1 MFVLRYI
8 LVMLK
13 KILLI
18 LSLIIVPLVLSA
30 QERKVQNRPYIDF
43 RRLHYGF
50 FFGLHNQDLELANN
64 GFVTADGEQWYA
76 DVSAYNPGFSVGVLA
91 DLRINSHLAL
101 RLIPT
106 LHFGEK
112 QVVFREINS
121 GAKERQQ
128 IKSTYMSCPLDL
140 KFSAE
145 RFNNYR
151 PYIIAGVNPMLD
163 LTVKEQ
169 RPLLVKKFDFMLEF
183 GLGCDFYL
191 PFFKLIPELK
201 FCFSLL
207 DVLEKNRKDLL
218 DENLIKFTQSVDKAV
233 AKMIVLSFYFE

>member
-1 MFVLRYI
+1 MIKR
-8 LVMLK
+8 
-13 KILLI
+13 ILLI
-18 LSLIIVPLVLSA
+18 IALIVIPFALTA

-64 GFVTADGEQWYA
+64 GYVTAGGEQWYA

-91 DLRINSHLAL
+91 DLRINNHLAL
-101 RLIPT
+101 RLIPS

-112 QVVFREINS
+112 QVVFRELNT
-121 GAKERQQ
+121 GNRERQQ

-151 PYIIAGVNPMLD
+151 PYIMAGVNPMLD
-163 LTVKEQ
+163 LTVKKQ
-169 RPLLVKKFDFMLEF
+169 RPLLVKSFDFMVEF
-183 GLGCDFYL
+183 GRGCDFYL

-207 DVLEKNRKDLL
+207 DVLEKNREDLL
-218 DENLIKFTQSVDKAV
+218 DENLMKFTGSVDKAV

>member
-1 MFVLRYI
+1 MIKR
-8 LVMLK
+8 
-13 KILLI
+13 ILLI
-18 LSLIIVPLVLSA
+18 IALIVIPFALTA

-50 FFGLHNQDLELANN
+50 FFGLHIQDLELANN
-64 GFVTADGEQWYA
+64 GYVTAGGEQWYA

-91 DLRINSHLAL
+91 DLRINNHLAL
-101 RLIPT
+101 RLIPS

-112 QVVFREINS
+112 QVVFRELNT
-121 GAKERQQ
+121 GNRERQQ

-151 PYIIAGVNPMLD
+151 PYIMAGVNPMLD
-163 LTVKEQ
+163 LTVKKQ
-169 RPLLVKKFDFMLEF
+169 RPLLLKSFDFMVEF

-207 DVLEKNRKDLL
+207 DVLEKNREDLL
-218 DENLIKFTQSVDKAV
+218 DENLMKFTGSVDKAV

>member
-1 MFVLRYI
+1 MKKKFAI
-8 LVMLK
+8 IMLLMLP
-13 KILLI
+13 LLAM
-18 LSLIIVPLVLSA
+18 A

-50 FFGLHNQDLELANN
+50 FFGLHAQDMELANN
-64 GFVTADGEQWYA
+64 GFVTDNGEQWYA

-91 DLRINSHLAL
+91 DLRINTYMAL

-112 QVVFREINS
+112 QVVFREYNS
-121 GAKERQQ
+121 GNRERQQ
-128 IKSTYMSCPLDL
+128 IKSTYFSLPLDIKL
-140 KFSAE
+140 SAQ

-151 PYIIAGVNPMLD
+151 PYLMAGISPMLD
-163 LTVKEQ
+163 MTVKKQ
-169 RPLLVKKFDFMLEF
+169 RQLLVKNFDFMVEV
-183 GLGCDFYL
+183 GMGCDFYM
-191 PFFKLIPELK
+191 PFFKLNPELK

-207 DVLEKNRKDLL
+207 DVLEKNRNDLL
-218 DENLIKFTQSVDKAV
+218 DENYKKFTESIDKAV

>member
-112 QVVFREINS
+112 QVVFREVNS

>member
-1 MFVLRYI
+1 MI
-8 LVMLK
+8 K

-18 LSLIIVPLVLSA
+18 FSLIIFPLVLSA

-91 DLRINSHLAL
+91 DLRINNHLAL
-101 RLIPT
+101 RLIPS

-112 QVVFREINS
+112 QVVFRELNS
-121 GAKERQQ
+121 GNKERQQ

-151 PYIIAGVNPMLD
+151 PYIMAGVNPMLD
-163 LTVKEQ
+163 LTVKKQ
-169 RPLLVKKFDFMLEF
+169 RPLLVKSFDFMVEF

-207 DVLEKNRKDLL
+207 DVLEKNRDDLL
-218 DENLIKFTQSVDKAV
+218 DDNLLKFTQSVDKAV
-233 AKMIVLSFYFE
+233 AKMIVLSLYFE

>member
-1 MFVLRYI
+1 MI
-8 LVMLK
+8 K

-18 LSLIIVPLVLSA
+18 FSLIIFPLVLSA
-30 QERKVQNRPYIDF
+30 QVRKVQNRPYIDF

-64 GFVTADGEQWYA
+64 GFVTANGEQWFA
-76 DVSAYNPGFSVGVLA
+76 DVAAYNPGFSVGVLA
-91 DLRINSHLAL
+91 DLRINNHLAL
-101 RLIPT
+101 RLIPS

-112 QVVFREINS
+112 QVVFRELNS
-121 GAKERQQ
+121 GNKERQQ

-151 PYIIAGVNPMLD
+151 PYIMAGVNPMLD
-163 LTVKEQ
+163 LTVKKQ
-169 RPLLVKKFDFMLEF
+169 RPLLVKSFDFMVEF

-207 DVLEKNRKDLL
+207 DVLEKNRNDLL
-218 DENLIKFTQSVDKAV
+218 DENLLKFTQSVDKAV

>member
-1 MFVLRYI
+1 MIKR
-8 LVMLK
+8 
-13 KILLI
+13 ILLI
-18 LSLIIVPLVLSA
+18 IALIVVPFALTA

-64 GFVTADGEQWYA
+64 GFVAAGGEQWYA

-91 DLRINSHLAL
+91 DLRINNHLAL
-101 RLIPT
+101 RLIPS

-112 QVVFREINS
+112 QVVFRELNT
-121 GAKERQQ
+121 GNRERQQ

-151 PYIIAGVNPMLD
+151 PYIMAGVNPMID
-163 LTVKEQ
+163 LTVKKQ
-169 RPLLVKKFDFMLEF
+169 RPLLVKSFDFMVEF

-218 DENLIKFTQSVDKAV
+218 DENLMKFTESVDKAV

>member
-1 MFVLRYI
+1 MFALYKSMIKR
-8 LVMLK
+8 
-13 KILLI
+13 ILLI
-18 LSLIIVPLVLSA
+18 IALIVIPFALTA

-64 GFVTADGEQWYA
+64 GYVTAGGEQWYA

-91 DLRINSHLAL
+91 DLRINNHLAL
-101 RLIPT
+101 RLIPS

-112 QVVFREINS
+112 QVVFRELNT
-121 GAKERQQ
+121 GNRERQQ

-151 PYIIAGVNPMLD
+151 PYIMAGVNPMLD
-163 LTVKEQ
+163 LTVKKQ
-169 RPLLVKKFDFMLEF
+169 RPLLVKSFDFMVEF

-207 DVLEKNRKDLL
+207 DVLEKNREDLL
-218 DENLIKFTQSVDKAV
+218 DENLMKFTGSVDKAV